1 MSAGPDQEI
10 WSSKKTKQGLCKLQ
24 LSLESPKDSWW
35 GNQIASP
42 FMCCLSPNV
51 RLRLTLS
58 LQGRDDWQ
66 DAVRPGGEGK
76 GRRVASKWAAFDTKE
91 SLLTLLFFF
100 ALGQALEDSS
110 VEGFWR
116 CGTSLVLCVSTDRD
130 VSSSLTSAV
139 VSVVGID
146 VKYRYCPFRGLFIQI
161 VLFYF
166 YLFIYLC
173 LRSSSSL
180 WN

>member
-35 GNQIASP
+35 GHQIASP

-51 RLRLTLS
+51 QLTLS

-66 DAVRPGGEGK
+66 EAVRPGGEGK

-91 SLLTLLFFF
+91 SLLTLLFLF

-116 CGTSLVLCVSTDRD
+116 CGTSLVLCISTDRD

-146 VKYRYCPFRGLFIQI
+146 VKYRLPFPWSFYSDCSFLF
-161 VLFYF
+161 
-166 YLFIYLC
+166 LFIYLC